1 VNLDHFPT
9 EENLDSSF
17 LALFKSNLIRIGE
30 LEDFLVRSP
39 VLNTCILCSTTL
51 KNVLANKMIVVECIE
66 IRAFS
71 FVWEL
76 WRIANHVSVSVVPSV
91 VVVAVNTLFVVDGMN
106 EHVALRSVFEL
117 FQTFDVL

>member
-1 VNLDHFPT
+1 
-9 EENLDSSF
+9 
-17 LALFKSNLIRIGE
+17 
-30 LEDFLVRSP
+30 
-39 VLNTCILCSTTL
+39 
-51 KNVLANKMIVVECIE
+51 MIVVECIE